1 MVSNMH
7 RLLLRK
13 GRNNRSN
20 SDFQTFFEEFRCRGA
35 KRRRQLLY
43 VLNRGINE
51 GRGSNA
57 QSAYRDVGGVRRNVG
72 WGRVIFVRMWV
83 LGWGG

>member
-20 SDFQTFFEEFRCRGA
+20 SDFQTFLRS
-35 KRRRQLLY
+35 LY
-43 VLNRGINE
+43 IAFMVLTASQFWLQVIKIIISMHLVIQYQTNSNYNFYAIINI
-51 GRGSNA
+51 N
-57 QSAYRDVGGVRRNVG
+57 
-72 WGRVIFVRMWV
+72 
-83 LGWGG
+83 